1 MKVNAST
8 ESNSI
13 NISNSSAKNFIN
25 NEKQDL
31 LHFKN
36 DILKDFRLLE
46 EKINLK
52 LTEQNVIITEQYNQ
66 YEDKLNKLS
75 NRINEVNL
83 KIVDNTDIS
92 DKINDFQKFKTK
104 AAENFDKLNTKMN
117 TTQKENRDY
126 INNIEKII
134 NDNLRYPG
142 VIGSNARF
150 TNFKHFIDYIIRTF
164 KEFNE
169 FKKEIREL
177 DFNEFKKQINSDI
190 QNFRFSI
197 SDSNKNA
204 LRLINN
210 IFKEFDSKMSDLIKQ
225 NKQMISENEEK
236 INDFK
241 NKINESFSE
250 YQNKFAILEK
260 NINDKHN
267 EQLNE
272 FNKFKIMSNDFIQEM
287 NDIKRNIESMQKENE
302 AKEQDFEKNILMK
315 INNNSNQEI
324 LKDHMEISKNDD
336 NDNMDFKKSLF
347 KKKEEYQYLI
357 NSKNINNIKD
367 LLINNNNNN
376 VEPFLLKNNNYED
389 RLQNSEEKN
398 NTEHFHDKKTN
409 LSLSIE
415 KSNSLERYQNLIKL
429 KKYYLENEI
438 NELKIPS
445 IKEDSSSN
453 QENIIHSKEK
463 MNTHKS
469 EIKKQSENNNY
480 IKYSNTVR
488 KKLNKSIYSKANIS
502 NLKLKRVSLPEYM
515 NNKNLNQIS
524 KSLMNDCKEIKKL
537 PNNNNFSFTTTKKYF
552 YNNEHNIKS
561 TKNSLDISK
570 INEHKEEKIKHPGFN
585 QSARNFYTKAEA
597 KVKDNLDSL
606 LIIKSKNKNICLNS
620 SNNKRKKRSLSFDE
634 KGTEKKE
641 KLLMGIRRSSFN
653 EKTYKLSELLLVN
666 SKNYRKSRKIKL

>member
-1 MKVNAST
+1 MKINAST
-8 ESNSI
+8 EANSI
-13 NISNSSAKNFIN
+13 NISNSSTKTFIN

-52 LTEQNVIITEQYNQ
+52 LTEQNEKIKGQYEQY
-66 YEDKLNKLS
+66 EIKLNKLS
-75 NRINEVNL
+75 NRIDEVNL
-83 KIVDNTDIS
+83 KIVDNTDFT
-92 DKINDFQKFKTK
+92 DKINDLQKFKSK

-150 TNFKHFIDYIIRTF
+150 SNFKHFIDYIIRTF

-169 FKKEIREL
+169 FKKEIRDL

-190 QNFRFSI
+190 QNFRFAI
-197 SDSNKNA
+197 SDSNRNA

-210 IFKEFDSKMSDLIKQ
+210 TFKEFDSKMNDLIKQ
-225 NKQMISENEEK
+225 NKQMINENEEK
-236 INDFK
+236 IKDFK

-250 YQNKFAILEK
+250 YQNKFATLEK

-272 FNKFKIMSNDFIQEM
+272 FTKFKIMSNNFIQEM
-287 NDIKRNIESMQKENE
+287 KDIKANIESMQKENE

-315 INNNSNQEI
+315 INN
-324 LKDHMEISKNDD
+324 ISKPEIFRDQIENSKIDD
-336 NDNMDFKKSLF
+336 NDNIDFKKSLF
-347 KKKEEYQYLI
+347 NKKEEYQFLM
-357 NSKNINNIKD
+357 NSKNISNLKD

-376 VEPFLLKNNNYED
+376 VEPFFLKNNNYED
-389 RLQNSEEKN
+389 KFQNSEEKN
-398 NTEHFHDKKTN
+398 NTEHFRDKKMN
-409 LSLSIE
+409 LSLSLE
-415 KSNSLERYQNLIKL
+415 KSNSLERMQNMIKFR
-429 KKYYLENEI
+429 KYYLENEI

-445 IKEDSSSN
+445 IKEDSSFN
-453 QENIIHSKEK
+453 QENIMNNKEN
-463 MNTHKS
+463 MSVPKS
-469 EIKKQSENNNY
+469 EMKKQSEKNNFL
-480 IKYSNTVR
+480 KYSNTL
-488 KKLNKSIYSKANIS
+488 KKESSNSNYSNANIS
-502 NLKLKRVSLPEYM
+502 NIKLKRVALPEYM

-524 KSLMNDCKEIKKL
+524 KSLMNDNKEIKKL
-537 PNNNNFSFTTTKKYF
+537 PNNNNFSFTTTKKYIF
-552 YNNEHNIKS
+552 HNDHNNKS
-561 TKNSLDISK
+561 TKNSLDIPK
-570 INEHKEEKIKHPGFN
+570 INEHKEEKTKHSGFY

-597 KVKDNLDSL
+597 KVNDNIDSL
-606 LIIKSKNKNICLNS
+606 LIIKSKNKNNCLNS
-620 SNNKRKKRSLSFDE
+620 SHNLRRSKKKSLSFDE
-634 KGTEKKE
+634 ERIEKKG
-641 KLLMGIRRSSFN
+641 KRKSSFN